1 MLGVSAPQCTA
12 TGAGAPSVSATTSRR
27 ERRDPIGRPSCSL
40 QHDLTGHPTSG
51 AGGRASFELRSI
63 LVRLSGVLVLGTVV
77 LIGCGGSS
85 EETETFSVQD
95 GTGTSYELTVTT
107 DSSQE
112 CFELDGGDLG
122 EWCGEQVENVTTV
135 EVIGS
140 AGSGVP
146 NEGDAGTRFTYAVVG
161 IAPIGTDSVRVRL
174 DDSIQEVP
182 VTEGEGYSAWAAMFD
197 ITVPSDEPLES
208 PPQPTI
214 SAEASD

>member
-1 MLGVSAPQCTA
+1 MLVDAGRLGTA
-12 TGAGAPSVSATTSRR
+12 VHRYPGGRSERLGDDLPTRATRSDRWS
-27 ERRDPIGRPSCSL
+27 PSCSL
-40 QHDLTGHPTSG
+40 QH
-51 AGGRASFELRSI
+51 
-63 LVRLSGVLVLGTVV
+63 GTVV

-107 DSSQE
+107 NSSQE

-122 EWCGEQVENVTTV
+122 EWCGEPVENVTTV

-161 IAPIGTDSVRVRL
+161 VAPIATGLVRVRL
-174 DDSIQEVP
+174 DDSIQEVQ